1 MDPEV
6 GETPTVLTK
15 AQVEYALCFL
25 EEEEKEKEK
34 EKEEEKEKENEE
46 RRGQGVEGGETE
58 EGGDEGGLTEPTS
71 SDDAPAI

>member
-15 AQVEYALCFL
+15 AQVEYARCFL
-25 EEEEKEKEK
+25 EEEEEEM
-34 EKEEEKEKENEE
+34 EKEEE
-46 RRGQGVEGGETE
+46 RGARGVEGGETE

>member
-15 AQVEYALCFL
+15 AQVEYARCFL
-25 EEEEKEKEK
+25 EEEEEEEEGK
-34 EKEEEKEKENEE
+34 EKEEEE
-46 RRGQGVEGGETE
+46 RGAPGVEGGETE
-58 EGGDEGGLTEPTS
+58 EGGDKGGLTEPTS